1 MLVLSAV
8 AAGLA
13 LVITWASRTTVLITV
28 HGKSMKPTL
37 HSGDHVLV
45 RRGALPKRG
54 QLVVVEQPSQKGEA
68 WPYEP
73 AGLGCRHEPLSN
85 RRWLIKRVAAVAGD
99 PVLPGQLGNRD
110 VTDRCVPEGHFVLL
124 GDNARVSLDS
134 RQIGFFPESR
144 ILGKVWRTL

>member
-8 AAGLA
+8 ATGLV
-13 LVITWASRTTVLITV
+13 LVIAWISRTAVLITV

-45 RRGALPKRG
+45 RRGVLPKRG
-54 QLVVVEQPSQKGEA
+54 QLVVVEQPSQRGEA
-68 WPYEP
+68 WPCEP
-73 AGLGCRHEPLSN
+73 AGLGCRREPLSN

-99 PVLPGQLGNRD
+99 PVLPGQLGDQD
-110 VTDRCVPEGHFVLL
+110 VTDRRVPEGHFILL

-134 RQIGFFPESR
+134 RQIGFFPDNR
-144 ILGKVWRTL
+144 ILGMVWRTL